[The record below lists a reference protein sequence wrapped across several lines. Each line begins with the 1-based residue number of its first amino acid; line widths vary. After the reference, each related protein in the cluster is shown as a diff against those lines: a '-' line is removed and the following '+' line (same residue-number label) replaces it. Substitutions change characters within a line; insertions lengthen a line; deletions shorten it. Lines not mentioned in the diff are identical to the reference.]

1 MSPYVHKKNPD
12 QPNTTTSANGSG
24 GALEGDGYGVGY
36 PISCDKANNM
46 DETSWI
52 EWRDPATMKC
62 HTVCFGEMVDYP
74 CPLKVGEIEKGQACV
89 HLVVTCRAIP
99 FLKRKRLQ
107 EYLDSMENTLI
118 CLVHDLVRQPF
129 HLFLVI

>member
-1 MSPYVHKKNPD
+1 
-12 QPNTTTSANGSG
+12 
-24 GALEGDGYGVGY
+24 
-36 PISCDKANNM
+36 M

-62 HTVCFGEMVDYP
+62 HTLCLGEVVDYP
-74 CPLKVGEIEKGQACV
+74 CLLKVGEIEKDQACV
-89 HLVVTCRAIP
+89 HLVVTCRAKP

-118 CLVHDLVRQPF
+118 YLVHDLLRQPF

>member
-1 MSPYVHKKNPD
+1 
-12 QPNTTTSANGSG
+12 
-24 GALEGDGYGVGY
+24 
-36 PISCDKANNM
+36 M

-62 HTVCFGEMVDYP
+62 HTVCFVEVVDYP

-89 HLVVTCRAIP
+89 RLVVTCRAAIP

-118 CLVHDLVRQPF
+118 YLVHDLLRQPF